1 MDRPVVASWCFYDW
15 ASSAFSTVIGTFI
28 FSVYFAQAVYGD
40 VTEGS
45 VVWGYTIGGAGLAVG
60 LVGPALGAIADQ
72 SGRRKPWVAGFTAL
86 CIVSTALLYFVEPDR
101 SFVFTAVAL
110 VVVATMAFEFGT
122 IFYNASLQAA
132 ASSAMLGRISGWGW
146 GVGYFGG
153 LSCLVVALF
162 GLIQAE
168 VPCCGFSTDAAQH
181 IRATALL
188 VAVWFGLFAIPYFL
202 LVPDPPPSDRTV
214 CQLVVSGLDQ
224 LYRTFKDIRRH
235 KPIVIFLV
243 SSALYRDGLATLFAL
258 GGLYAAGVYT
268 MNIREIMILAIA
280 LNVTAGLGAFA
291 FAWMDDKI
299 GSKETVLASL
309 VGLVLFGF
317 VILFID
323 DQTVFF
329 WLALGLG
336 IFVGPAQ
343 AASRSLIAR
352 LSPDKMETEMFGLYA
367 MTGKSAA
374 FLGPVF
380 YAMATDFFGTQR
392 AGFATILAVWVLGG
406 LLLAFVSAPSSNDGN
421 AASR

>member
-110 VVVATMAFEFGT
+110 VVIATMAFEFGT

-162 GLIQAE
+162 GLIQAQ
-168 VPCCGFSTDAAQH
+168 VPCCGFSADAAQN

-188 VAVWFGLFAIPYFL
+188 VAVWFGLFAIPYFF

-243 SSALYRDGLATLFAL
+243 SSAIYRDGLATLFAL
-258 GGLYAAGVYT
+258 GGLYAAGVYA
-268 MNIREIMILAIA
+268 MNIQEIMILAIA

-291 FAWMDDKI
+291 FAWIDDKI
-299 GSKETVLASL
+299 GSKKTVLASL
-309 VGLVLFGF
+309 VGLVLFGL

-392 AGFATILAVWVLGG
+392 AGFATILAAWVLGG
-406 LLLAFVSAPSSNDGN
+406 LLLAFVSTPSSNDGN
-421 AASR
+421 ASSR